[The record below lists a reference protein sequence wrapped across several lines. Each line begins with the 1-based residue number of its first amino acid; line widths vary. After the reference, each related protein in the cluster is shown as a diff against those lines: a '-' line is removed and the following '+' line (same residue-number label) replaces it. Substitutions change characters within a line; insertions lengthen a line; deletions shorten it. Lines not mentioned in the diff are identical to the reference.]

1 MKEVGML
8 VVSLR
13 SVNFG
18 FWFHL
23 GCSRVLWAKTPLDL
37 AVKVSFRVKTTYG
50 YSFLLKRFVFRMAEA
65 SAKGVTGYEPQVWVR
80 GRYG

>member
-1 MKEVGML
+1 ML

-13 SVNFG
+13 SVNFRI
-18 FWFHL
+18 L
-23 GCSRVLWAKTPLDL
+23 VPLRVLWAKTPLDL

-50 YSFLLKRFVFRMAEA
+50 YSLLLKRFVFRMAEA